1 MAYPTDDDIRD
12 SRSRALNWHSDRAY
26 EDVTSRYPGSAP
38 ILAEALPLAREYF
51 IRSFIDDPMST
62 LDATPAGY
70 AAGLAGGAHMTSH
83 NLRYNTDPLHRLA
96 VVRALWQ
103 RAGRLQDVQNEQ
115 RHRFFFGGDRPY
127 NMHESSYLQNKYPQA
142 DSRYHKMSQENIEA
156 ADRIE
161 RNAVNFAFQ
170 NRPGSADDRNSDLE
184 LYRHMMRKAD
194 DHIDEGARAVNPSP
208 TIDHLRDALSP
219 YPKFQQAVS
228 PALDAMSRYL
238 GEYLRG
244 VSNAFPELRMPESQ
258 LYK

>member
-38 ILAEALPLAREYF
+38 ILAEVLPLAREYF
-51 IRSFIDDPMST
+51 KRTYIDDPMSD

-70 AAGLAGGAHMTSH
+70 AVGLARGAHMAGP
-83 NLRYNTDPLHRLA
+83 NLRHNTDPLHSLA
-96 VVRALWQ
+96 AVQALWQ
-103 RAGRLQDVQNEQ
+103 RAGRLQDIQNEQ
-115 RHRFFFGGDRPY
+115 SHRFFYGGDRPY
-127 NMHESSYLQNKYPQA
+127 NLYESSYLQNKYPQA
-142 DSRYHKMSQENIEA
+142 DSRYHKMSRDNLEA
-156 ADRIE
+156 ADRIA

-184 LYRHMMRKAD
+184 LYRHMMRKAN
-194 DHIDEGARAVNPSP
+194 DHIDEGVRAVNPSP

-219 YPKFQQAVS
+219 YPRFQQAVS
-228 PALDAMSRYL
+228 PALDAMSKYL
-238 GEYLRG
+238 ARTLYG

-258 LYK
+258 